1 MKRNKL
7 ILIVLDGV
15 GIGALPDAAAYGDS
29 GTNTIANV
37 ARAVGGLTLPNLG
50 KIGLGNIAAIQGVR
64 PDPRAAGAF
73 GKMAERSKGKDS
85 TTGHWEIAGVIT
97 ERPFPTYPKGF
108 PASLL
113 STFQANTG
121 CKGILG
127 NKAASGT
134 EIIKD
139 LGDEHVRTGFPIVYT
154 SGDSVFQIA
163 AHEEV
168 IPLGELYEICR
179 KTRESVVI
187 GEHEVGRVI
196 ARPFVG
202 TSGKYTRTPNRKDF
216 AVQPPGRTVLE
227 VLLDAGV
234 ETRAVGKIDDLFS
247 GKGLKEKVHT
257 KSNKEGIEQIIGQAA
272 RMNSGF
278 LMANLV
284 DFDMLFGHRQDAR
297 GFASALEE
305 FDRSLPGIQE
315 CLEPGDGLMITADHG
330 NDPTDSSTDHS
341 REYVPI
347 LWFSNDGPR
356 NVNLGTRRSFADA
369 GRTVADFFNVKNS
382 LPGES
387 FLDIVLPGKN

>member
-1 MKRNKL
+1 MNRNKL

-15 GIGALPDAAAYGDS
+15 GIGALPDAATYGDI

-37 ARAVGGLTLPNLG
+37 ARAVGGLALPNLG
-50 KIGLGNIAAIQGVR
+50 KIGLGNITDIPGVS
-64 PDPRAAGAF
+64 PTNNAAGAF

-97 ERPFPTYPKGF
+97 ERAFPTYPKGF
-108 PASLL
+108 PASLI
-113 STFQANTG
+113 SAFQAKTG

-127 NKAASGT
+127 NKPASGT
-134 EIIKD
+134 EIIKE

-168 IPLGELYEICR
+168 IPLEDLYAICR

-202 TSGKYTRTPNRKDF
+202 TSGRYTRTPNRKDF
-216 AVQPPGRTVLE
+216 AVQPPGKTMLE
-227 VLLDAGV
+227 ILADAGV
-234 ETRAVGKIDDLFS
+234 ESTAVGKIDDLFS
-247 GKGLKEKVHT
+247 GKGLKEKIHT
-257 KSNKEGIEQIIGQAA
+257 KSNQEGIEQIIEQGSK
-272 RMNSGF
+272 MKSGF

-284 DFDMLFGHRQDAR
+284 DFDMLYGHRQDAR
-297 GFASALEE
+297 GFATALEQ
-305 FDRSLPGIQE
+305 FDVSLPKIEE
-315 CLEPGDGLMITADHG
+315 CLSAGDALILTADHG

-341 REYVPI
+341 REFVPVM
-347 LWFSNDGPR
+347 WYSNGGTR
-356 NVNLGTRRSFADA
+356 NVNLGTRSSFADA
-369 GRTVADFFNVKNS
+369 GKTVADFFGVKNS
-382 LPGES
+382 LPGKS
-387 FLDIVLPGKN
+387 FLDMVQSRKN